1 MSRTPKVTHPV
12 EWPTPSQAAK
22 PARASNAKPKKGARG
37 FARWTREAHHAAS
50 VRGGKGLVASGKQHK
65 IQRGKEA
72 REVGRLGGLARARN
86 AGQRIHKG

>member
-12 EWPTPSQAAK
+12 EWPAERP
-22 PARASNAKPKKGARG
+22 RRG

-65 IQRGKEA
+65 IKRGKEA
-72 REVGRLGGLARARN
+72 REIGRLGGLARARN